1 MKNLIFI
8 ILSLLLAGCST
19 VADTQNRKLKKEW
32 KKAYETKLKEFKKEG
47 WKLSAS
53 SKTLEISLL
62 EHYAQL
68 RDSNSRELVGEVSR
82 FNSVNAAK
90 QAAYQNA
97 IILYANTAG
106 STLRGRI
113 VSDLNID
120 QSNAE
125 EFDKMYAAYERLV
138 QQEINGELTESF
150 TVIKDNGKTKQ
161 MRTFFIVNED
171 KAMQSRLKA
180 FRRAAEETSLA
191 QKYASRIAAFVREG
205 FKTEE

>member
-1 MKNLIFI
+1 M
-8 ILSLLLAGCST
+8 
-19 VADTQNRKLKKEW
+19 KKEW
-32 KKAYETKLKEFKKEG
+32 KKAYETKRKEFKKEG

-62 EHYAQL
+62 EHYAHL
-68 RDSNSRELVGEVSR
+68 RDSSSRELVGEVTR
-82 FNSVNAAK
+82 FISVNAGK
-90 QAAYQNA
+90 QAAYNNA
-97 IILYANTAG
+97 LIAYSSTAG

-138 QQEINGELTESF
+138 QQEIRGELAESF
-150 TVIKDNGKTKQ
+150 TIIKDNGKSKS

-171 KAMQSRLKA
+171 KAMQARIRA
-180 FRRAAEETSLA
+180 FKRAAEETALA
-191 QKYASRIAAFVREG
+191 QRYASKIAAFVREG
-205 FKTEE
+205 FETSKE